1 MKDRKSIVRAFVA
14 PATTMPSADF
24 CAAITALAN
33 RSVPLRDTTQTSRG
47 KSSRLHRAPAEFTS
61 TALDDY
67 GLCDQWLARPA
78 AQASYPVL
86 VHRVAAL
93 LRASF
98 RPCLATSPLRFA
110 NTSPPSGCIG
120 DSHPQAA
127 VHARHT
133 TKKGCGPKT
142 APFLHLNL
150 YPLYL

>member
-1 MKDRKSIVRAFVA
+1 
-14 PATTMPSADF
+14 MPSADF
-24 CAAITALAN
+24 CAEITALAN

-67 GLCDQWLARPA
+67 GLRDHLPARPA

-110 NTSPPSGCIG
+110 
-120 DSHPQAA
+120 
-127 VHARHT
+127 
-133 TKKGCGPKT
+133 
-142 APFLHLNL
+142 
-150 YPLYL
+150 

>member
-1 MKDRKSIVRAFVA
+1 MKDRKSIVRAFVT

-61 TALDDY
+61 PALDDY
-67 GLCDQWLARPA
+67 GLRDQWLARPT

-86 VHRVAAL
+86 LHRVAAL